1 MKKKRLPLKGGLEFD
16 ILTKWRKFII
26 AQAGKAK
33 EAKQTY
39 NRRLR
44 KTARGEE
51 MSDE

>member
-1 MKKKRLPLKGGLEFD
+1 MKKIPLKGGLEQD
-16 ILTKWRKFII
+16 MLTKWRRFII

-44 KTARGEE
+44 KTAREE
-51 MSDE
+51 EKEL